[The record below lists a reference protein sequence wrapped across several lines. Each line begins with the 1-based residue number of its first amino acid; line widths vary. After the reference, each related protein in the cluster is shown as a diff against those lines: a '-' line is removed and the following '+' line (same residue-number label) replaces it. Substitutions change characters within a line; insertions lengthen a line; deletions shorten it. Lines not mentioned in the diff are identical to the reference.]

1 MRDRCISTVTMTL
14 KEYGP
19 MQDNILVTQLIENLL
34 GKHID
39 SVFPAAHYTQ
49 DEINDFKRY
58 FAMVNDTLDTMTDYY
73 TKLGVDNPA
82 FHCRFYSMEQLYHL
96 IRSSNNADDLHR
108 EIAEVYVSTGTQ
120 NFWNEL
126 AIRVQMGLGKEEI
139 LDDNTQQYTEL
150 NCYEYY

>member
-1 MRDRCISTVTMTL
+1 
-14 KEYGP
+14 
-19 MQDNILVTQLIENLL
+19 MQDNILVTHLIENLL

-39 SVFPAAHYTQ
+39 SAFSAAHYTQ
-49 DEINDFKRY
+49 DEINDFKRF

-73 TKLGVDNPA
+73 TKLGVENPA

-96 IRSSNNADDLHR
+96 IRRSNNADDLHR

-126 AIRVQMGLGKEEI
+126 ALRMRNLRQV
-139 LDDNTQQYTEL
+139 
-150 NCYEYY
+150 

>member
-1 MRDRCISTVTMTL
+1 MEACD
-14 KEYGP
+14 
-19 MQDNILVTQLIENLL
+19 
-34 GKHID
+34 
-39 SVFPAAHYTQ
+39 
-49 DEINDFKRY
+49 
-58 FAMVNDTLDTMTDYY
+58 Y
-73 TKLGVDNPA
+73 TKLGADYPA

-96 IRSSNNADDLHR
+96 IRRSNNADDLRR

>member
-1 MRDRCISTVTMTL
+1 MS
-14 KEYGP
+14 
-19 MQDNILVTQLIENLL
+19 QNLL

-39 SVFPAAHYTQ
+39 SAFPAAHYAQ
-49 DEINDFKRY
+49 REIDDFKKY

-73 TKLGVDNPA
+73 IKLGTKNPA

-96 IRSSNNADDLHR
+96 IRKSNNADDLHR

-126 AIRVQMGLGKEEI
+126 ALRVRFLHQV
-139 LDDNTQQYTEL
+139 
-150 NCYEYY
+150 

>member
-1 MRDRCISTVTMTL
+1 MTL

-39 SVFPAAHYTQ
+39 SAFPAAHYTQ
-49 DEINDFKRY
+49 DEINDFKRF

-73 TKLGVDNPA
+73 IKIGTKNPA

-96 IRSSNNADDLHR
+96 IRRSNNVDDLRR

-126 AIRVQMGLGKEEI
+126 ALRMRI
-139 LDDNTQQYTEL
+139 LHQV
-150 NCYEYY
+150 